1 MKKLF
6 FLLLVFFVGTHSN
19 FAQVNDNPCYGKSNF
34 QFVVNGSTVSFYSI
48 NPTATNISHLWKF
61 GDGTSSDLPN
71 PVHTYLA
78 GGVLRV
84 VHYIK
89 DKELNCYD
97 STVKEITL
105 TTSNPCDRLMPRFE
119 WDTVA
124 GNPTL
129 VRFYNVTAPTLASTN
144 AQVKWDF
151 GDGSFSNEFNPSHQY
166 ANSGTYK
173 VCLTVQYLNSTCV
186 KTYCSEVVVK
196 KPCAIQP
203 YFIWSLEQ
211 GSSPY
216 AIRFTNKTVLP
227 TIGVQLRWSFGD
239 GTYSNELNPLHVYN
253 TPGLYKVCLI
263 VDAGGGCIR
272 EYCKEVTIQ
281 GCEIRPD
288 FEWVIDSFIQ
298 RTIHFTNKTLA
309 PGSDIKVRWS
319 FGDGTSS
326 SDYNT
331 AHSYEKDGV
340 YKVCLLIT
348 TANNCI
354 REVCKEV
361 TVKSCEIKTDFNWGV
376 SATTINKLNFTNLT
390 TWASGLGVQANWS
403 FGDGTYSTEWSPSH
417 VYTKS
422 GTYNVCLRVMLSN
435 DCMKEICKEVVVR
448 FCDQQTDFSWSFD
461 TVDAKQVVKFKNT
474 TAPALSNPVR
484 ISWNFGDGTSST
496 ELNPVHQYSKPGS
509 YNVCLRIEFFAGCVR
524 EKCKTIVIN
533 PPADCVH
540 ASGFRILNQSMQIA
554 NALGFVAEVIQSDFK
569 YTWTFGDG
577 TGALGPQAS
586 HTYKQ
591 PGRYTVCLTAYKNDQ
606 CASTTCKE
614 VYVGA
619 GTSSCEQTYLR
630 YEYSYLNTA
639 GNTLKFNAVSNQ
651 NIVSQKWIIQKSTG
665 TMPQVLYTSNPT
677 YTFQDTGWYKVCLQA
692 VTANYCVKEYCEMV
706 RVQYVPD
713 VCILPV
719 TPNPATTY
727 ITFRYE
733 VSAAQTITAS
743 IIDLTGVRKSTF
755 YLTAAAG
762 INTFTLPV
770 SALPTGYYYLE
781 VRAGNR
787 ICKGRFQKLN

>member
-6 FLLLVFFVGTHSN
+6 FLAVLLLSCTSSL

-34 QFVVNGSTVSFYSI
+34 QFVINGTTISFYPINSADTSI
-48 NPTATNISHLWKF
+48 AHLWKF
-61 GDGTSSDLPN
+61 GDGSASELPN
-71 PVHTYLA
+71 PVHTYQA
-78 GGVLRV
+78 GGVYRV

-89 DKELNCYD
+89 DKERTCYD

-105 TTSNPCDRLMPRFE
+105 PTTISCDRLIPRFE
-119 WDTVA
+119 WRADSA
-124 GNPTL
+124 NPLL
-129 VRFYNVTAPTLASTN
+129 VKFYNVSQPGVTLATFQS
-144 AQVKWDF
+144 KWDF
-151 GDGSFSNEFNPSHQY
+151 GDGTYSTLFDPSHQY
-166 ANSGTYK
+166 TQAGTYK
-173 VCLTVQYLNSTCV
+173 VCLTIQFPNTNCV
-186 KTYCSEVVVK
+186 KTYCSEVVVT

-203 YFIWSLEQ
+203 YFIWSLEP

-216 AIRFTNKTVLP
+216 AIRFTNKTQLP
-227 TIGVQLRWSFGD
+227 TTGVKLKWSFGD
-239 GTYSNELNPLHVYN
+239 GTYSNEMNPLHVYA
-253 TPGLYKVCLI
+253 TSGLYKVCLV

-288 FEWVIDSFIQ
+288 FVWAIDSFSQ
-298 RTIHFTNKTLA
+298 RTLKFSNKTIL
-309 PGSDIKVRWS
+309 PTSGVGVRWS
-319 FGDGTSS
+319 FGDGTYS
-326 SDYNT
+326 SDFNAVHTY
-331 AHSYEKDGV
+331 AQEGV
-340 YKVCLLIT
+340 YKVCLIIT
-348 TANNCI
+348 TNNSCT

-361 TVKSCEIKTDFNWGV
+361 TVKSCEINTGFNWGV
-376 SATTINKLNFTNLT
+376 SATAINKINFTNLT
-390 TWASGLGVQANWS
+390 TWASGLGVQARWS

-417 VYTKS
+417 AYTKA
-422 GTYNVCLRVMLSN
+422 GTYQVCLRVILSN

-448 FCDQQTDFSWSFD
+448 FCDQQPDFSWSFD

-474 TAPALSNPVR
+474 TTPALSNPVR
-484 ISWNFGDGTSST
+484 ISWNFGDGTTST
-496 ELNPVHQYSKPGS
+496 EFQPVHQYIKPGT
-509 YNVCLRIEFFAGCVR
+509 YKVCLLVEFFAGCVR
-524 EKCKTIVIN
+524 EKCSTIVIN

-540 ASGFRILNQSMQIA
+540 ASGFKILNQTMQIA
-554 NALGFVAEVIQSDFK
+554 NAMGFVAEVIQSDFK

-577 TGALGPQAS
+577 TGALGPQAT

-619 GTSSCEQTYLR
+619 GTSTCEQTYLR
-630 YEYSYLNTA
+630 YEYNYLNTA

-651 NIVSQKWIIQKSTG
+651 TIVSQKWIIQKSTG

-719 TPNPATTY
+719 TPTPATTY
-727 ITFRYE
+727 IAFRYE
-733 VSAAQTITAS
+733 VPVAQTIVAS

-762 INTFTLPV
+762 INTFTLPI